1 MRYLRKYKNFFLAA
15 LLCLFLTSCVHLKA
29 LQVRMK
35 AEDLYSQGR
44 TEEIIPLLENILP
57 ELREKL
63 GPDHEYVAE
72 CLNGLG
78 MTYGWVTNDFE
89 NSERSFLE
97 ALAIREKISGPE
109 DKSTLE
115 TKSFLGI
122 LYLVSGN
129 FKQAEKVLT
138 EVTEA
143 QRRVLGNDHP
153 DTAESRIT
161 LSQLYLRQGRYLE
174 AEKLLLLAAQYE
186 QNDVSTLYPSPADA
200 LSTLGGLYQ
209 TLGDYKKATQ
219 FYKQVVVIRQKA
231 FGGQHSM
238 IAASYDTLAQ
248 LAIAEGDY
256 DTAQRYVEDSL
267 AIKKKV
273 FGEKHGFI
281 GDSMI
286 YLSGLAMK
294 RGNEEAALEYI
305 HKAIAM
311 YSEVL
316 GSANQ
321 RTLHA
326 RLTEILWYLSKKDFA
341 TVRKQCEQVLLIST
355 LIENKELHWQILF
368 VYGISLAKQGEIA
381 SAIFFEKQ
389 AVNIIQEL
397 RGAVSGFE
405 TSLQK
410 SFMQPR
416 TEVYRYLARLL
427 IEQKRIAE
435 AQLTLTML
443 KEEEFFDYLRGNVI
457 RPDSTATRVIYTLLE
472 EDWSQRYTEIQD
484 KLVSIGKDAT
494 VLRKKRRQGL
504 TPQEEQKLKELRQD
518 LKLTKTAYRRFL
530 DTLNKELLGYS
541 PERIRD
547 ISSKNI
553 DKLKAMQGVLR
564 ELDGQGVL
572 VHYLETDTTLYI
584 ILTTEQVQIVRR
596 ISISAEEL
604 NQLIVDF
611 RLELQSPAGEPLQ
624 HAKQLYDILFAPI
637 ALDVKQSGADVL
649 MLSMDGPLRY
659 LPAAVLHDG
668 KKYLAE
674 NYAVVLFTEAA
685 KARLLSKPSYN
696 LEMAGLG
703 VTKSF
708 PGFATLPAV
717 NDELE
722 ALVRKNT
729 DDKDG
734 ILPGIILL
742 DNDFTWETFVD
753 VLDAGYSALHIASHF
768 VFKPG
773 TEHDSY
779 LLLGDGTSLHLANM

>member
-1 MRYLRKYKNFFLAA
+1 MGYLRKYQKYFLVA
-15 LLCLFLTSCVHLKA
+15 LFCFFLTSCVHMKA

-35 AEDLYSQGR
+35 ASDLYSQGR

-57 ELREKL
+57 ELREQL

-89 NSERSFLE
+89 KSEIAFLE
-97 ALAIREKISGPE
+97 ALAIREKISGLE
-109 DKSTLE
+109 AQSTLE

-129 FKQAEKVLT
+129 FKKAEKVLT
-138 EVTEA
+138 EVTET
-143 QRRVLGNDHP
+143 QLRVFGNNHP

-186 QNDVSTLYPSPADA
+186 QNEVSTDYPSPADA

-209 TLGDYKKATQ
+209 TLGDYKKANQ
-219 FYKQVVVIRQKA
+219 YYKQVIVIKQKA

-238 IAASYDTLAQ
+238 IAASYDTLAH

-256 DTAQRYVEDSL
+256 DTAQQYFEDSL

-281 GDSMI
+281 GDSMLF
-286 YLSGLAMK
+286 LSGLEGK
-294 RGNEEAALEYI
+294 RGNEEVAFNYI
-305 HKAIAM
+305 REAIAM

-326 RLTEILWYLSKKDFA
+326 RLAEILWHLSKKNFTA
-341 TVRKQCEQVLLIST
+341 VREQCEQVLLIST
-355 LIENKELHWQILF
+355 LVENKELHWQILF
-368 VYGISLAKQGEIA
+368 IYGLSLAKQNEIA

-397 RGAVSGFE
+397 RGAVSGFD

-410 SFMQPR
+410 SFMQQR
-416 TEVYRYLARLL
+416 TEVYRYLAKLL
-427 IEQKRIAE
+427 VEQDRIAE
-435 AQLTLTML
+435 AQQTLTML

-457 RPDSTATRVIYTLLE
+457 SPDSTATRVIYTLLE
-472 EDWSQRYTEIQD
+472 EDWNQRYAEIQG
-484 KLVSIGKDAT
+484 KLVKIGKDAT
-494 VLRKKRRQGL
+494 VLRKKSRQGL
-504 TPQEEQKLKELRQD
+504 TPQEEEKLKELRQD

-530 DTLNKELLGYS
+530 DTLNNELLNYS
-541 PERIRD
+541 AERIRD

-564 ELDGQGVL
+564 ELDGEGVL
-572 VHYLETDTTLYI
+572 IHYLETDTTLYI

-596 ISISAEEL
+596 ISISAKEL

-611 RLELQSPAGEPLQ
+611 RMELQSPAGEPLE
-624 HAKQLYDILFAPI
+624 HANKLYDILFAPI
-637 ALDVKQSGADVL
+637 ELDVKQSGANVL

-659 LPAAVLHDG
+659 LPAAALHDG

-696 LEMAGLG
+696 LEIAGLG
-703 VTKSF
+703 VTRSF

-717 NDELE
+717 SDELE
-722 ALVRKNT
+722 ALVRKDN
-729 DDKDG
+729 DDKNG
-734 ILPGIILL
+734 ILQGIILL

-753 VLDAGYSALHIASHF
+753 VLECG
-768 VFKPG
+768 VFSI
-773 TEHDSY
+773 TYCQSFC
-779 LLLGDGTSLHLANM
+779 L